1 MLESNTTADT
11 TPVRVAVAAQFTQ
24 EKASSLHQLALR
36 VPPGTSI
43 DLYFGEVRECQDAA
57 LLLLARDVITGTAH
71 FVFHGLTHHQAVLLG
86 YLGLP
91 AWPARGWTPRRH

>member
-1 MLESNTTADT
+1 MPEPTATADT
-11 TPVRVAVAAQFTQ
+11 TPVRVDVAAQFTQ
-24 EKASSLHQLALR
+24 LKAGALHRLALR

-43 DLYFGEVRECQDAA
+43 DLYFGEVRECQDSA

-91 AWPARGWTPRRH
+91 AWPARGWAPHQH